1 MAIKE
6 FFKSIG
12 QSVKKVTDKAVT
24 AIDET
29 IDVQKLK
36 YRINKKEEEIKEI
49 YRALGERIVRSVYAE
64 EDFDEHI
71 AEAIAKLS
79 ELEEELEAM
88 NKERIRKEN
97 KIICPGCGAE
107 IGKRFDFCPKC
118 GAALKAE
125 ANTEETTEETVTE

>member
-6 FFKSIG
+6 FFKSVTT
-12 QSVKKVTDKAVT
+12 SVKNATNVAVGK
-24 AIDET
+24 IDDT
-29 IDVQKLK
+29 VDVQKLK

-49 YRALGERIVRSVYAE
+49 YRTLGERIVRSVYAE

-97 KIICPGCGAE
+97 KIICPGCSAE

-118 GAALKAE
+118 GTALKAE
-125 ANTEETTEETVTE
+125 VNTEETTEETVTE